1 MGGNSD
7 VPLIVNGK
15 RLDGRK
21 MDELRPI
28 TIEAGVLNRA
38 TGSAYLTWG
47 KNKVLAAVY
56 GPREVFP
63 KHETNLYGSVVRC
76 RYMMAP
82 FSTEEH
88 GRAGPNRRSREISKV
103 MREAFENIIIKEVY
117 PKTAIDIYVDIL
129 EGQGS
134 TRVAGLTAAA
144 VALANAG
151 IPMKDIP
158 IGVSVGKIEN
168 QIAVDMMKEEDNFGQ
183 ADIPLAIAPAS
194 GEIILLQMDGK
205 MTREEFVYALDLAYA
220 KVDEIREKQINAL
233 REFFKKSS
241 AAVENEQDNSGL
253 NTIEQ
258 QSEPIQQSSEESD
271 AGNEASR
278 NEDSGY

>member
-1 MGGNSD
+1 
-7 VPLIVNGK
+7 
-15 RLDGRK
+15 
-21 MDELRPI
+21 
-28 TIEAGVLNRA
+28 IEAGILNRA
-38 TGSAYLTWG
+38 NGSAYLTWG

-63 KHETNLYGSVVRC
+63 KHETNLYGSIIRC

-103 MREAFENIIIKEVY
+103 MKEAFEGVIIKEVY

-134 TRVAGLTAAA
+134 TRVAGITAAA

-151 IPMKDIP
+151 IPMRDIP
-158 IGVSVGKIEN
+158 IGISVGKIDG
-168 QIAVDMMKEEDNFGQ
+168 QIAVDMMREEDNYGQ
-183 ADIPLAIAPAS
+183 ADMPMAINPTT

-205 MTREEFVYALDLAYA
+205 MTREEFVYALELAFS
-220 KVDEIREKQINAL
+220 KIPEIREKQVEAL
-233 REFFKKSS
+233 REFFKRSS
-241 AAVENEQDNSGL
+241 AS
-253 NTIEQ
+253 IE
-258 QSEPIQQSSEESD
+258 EESQN
-271 AGNEASR
+271 GNENHGEEAQ
-278 NEDSGY
+278 